1 MPNAENAILDP
12 FSAMAPTQAIMV
24 AVCGLVV
31 VFLMLAILALVIRI
45 NSKLVSLLEG
55 RKEEPAPAPVTKH
68 APAAPAP
75 APAAPAVDEGELVA
89 VMMAAIAEES
99 GMSPNSFRITNV
111 SAAPAAAPVAAAPAA
126 AAPAAPA
133 PAPAPAAAPAPA
145 PAPAAEPAPAPA
157 AAPVSVGAGET
168 PVNSPM
174 PGSIF
179 KIECTVGQSVK
190 AGDVLI
196 VLEAMKMEIEVS
208 APVDGTVK
216 AIAVSTGAT
225 VNTDDLLVTLG

>member
-55 RKEEPAPAPVTKH
+55 KKETAAPAPVAKPA
-68 APAAPAP
+68 APAAAP

-126 AAPAAPA
+126 PA
-133 PAPAPAAAPAPA
+133 PAPAPAAA
-145 PAPAAEPAPAPA
+145 PAPAPA

>member
-1 MPNAENAILDP
+1 MPDEKIAILNP
-12 FSAMAPTQAIMV
+12 FDAMEPTQAIMV
-24 AVCGLVV
+24 AVCGMVV

-45 NSKLVSLLEG
+45 NSKLVGLLEG
-55 RKEEPAPAPVTKH
+55 KKEEAAPAPAAKP
-68 APAAPAP
+68 AAAPAP

-111 SAAPAAAPVAAAPAA
+111 SAAPAAPVAAAPAA
-126 AAPAAPA
+126 PVAAAPVVA

-145 PAPAAEPAPAPA
+145 PAPAPA

>member
-1 MPNAENAILDP
+1 MPNPDNAILDP
-12 FSAMAPTQAIMV
+12 FAPLSSTEAIMV
-24 AVCGLVV
+24 AVCGIVV

-45 NSKLVSLLEG
+45 NSKLVNLLEG
-55 RKEEPAPAPVTKH
+55 KKETAAPAPAAKPA
-68 APAAPAP
+68 APAAAP

-111 SAAPAAAPVAAAPAA
+111 SAAPAAPV
-126 AAPAAPA
+126 AAPAAPVAPAVA
-133 PAPAPAAAPAPA
+133 PAPAPAAAPVAA
-145 PAPAAEPAPAPA
+145 PAPAAEAAPA

-179 KIECTVGQSVK
+179 KVECKVGQSVK

>member
-1 MPNAENAILDP
+1 MPDEKIAILNP
-12 FSAMAPTQAIMV
+12 FDAMEPTQAILV
-24 AVCGLVV
+24 AVCGMVV

-45 NSKLVSLLEG
+45 NSKLVGLLEG
-55 RKEEPAPAPVTKH
+55 KKEEAAPAPAAKP
-68 APAAPAP
+68 AAAPAP

-111 SAAPAAAPVAAAPAA
+111 SAAPAAPVAAAPAA
-126 AAPAAPA
+126 PVAAAPVAA

-145 PAPAAEPAPAPA
+145 PAPAPA

-179 KIECTVGQSVK
+179 KIECSVGQSVK

-216 AIAVSTGAT
+216 AIAVSAGAT

>member
-99 GMSPNSFRITNV
+99 GMSPNSFRITNIA
-111 SAAPAAAPVAAAPAA
+111 AAPAAPAAAAPVAAAPA
-126 AAPAAPA
+126 PAAT
-133 PAPAPAAAPAPA
+133 PAPAAVPT
-145 PAPAAEPAPAPA
+145 A
-157 AAPVSVGAGET
+157 AAPVAVAAGET
-168 PVNSPM
+168 AVKSPM
-174 PGSIF
+174 PGNIF
-179 KIECTVGQSVK
+179 KVECSVGQSVK
-190 AGDVLI
+190 AGDVLV

-216 AIAVSTGAT
+216 AVSAVVGTA

>member
-55 RKEEPAPAPVTKH
+55 KKETAAPAPVAKPA
-68 APAAPAP
+68 APAAAP

-111 SAAPAAAPVAAAPAA
+111 SAAPVA
-126 AAPAAPA
+126 AAPA

-157 AAPVSVGAGET
+157 AAPVSVGTGET

-216 AIAVSTGAT
+216 AIAVSNGAT